1 MPGSLLSMT
10 EAAQV
15 LFGKNDDNAR
25 KRALYLFKNHNIPL
39 FKSDRKFFVRRDVLQ
54 KYFGV
59 DQNIA
64 DSLSTASVS
73 SPDRSNQ

>member
-15 LFGKNDDNAR
+15 LFGENDNNAR
-25 KRALYLFKNHNIPL
+25 KRALYLCRNHNIPL
-39 FKSDRKFFVRRDVLQ
+39 FKADRKVFVRRDVLQ

-73 SPDRSNQ
+73 SPD

>member
-1 MPGSLLSMT
+1 MT

-15 LFGKNDDNAR
+15 LFGQNDDNAR

-59 DQNIA
+59 DQNINQNTA
-64 DSLSTASVS
+64 DNLSTASVS
-73 SPDRSNQ
+73 SPD